1 MELENTRKETYYRLV
16 VDSIN
21 DGSYYASLFNI
32 GSGAYEFSL
41 SKSPGK
47 YYDSLI
53 EIERVKELLENILY
67 NGDMIIKGDFIMI
80 DEYYREDI
88 DLEKGVK
95 IQKKINYITS
105 TVVYI

>member
-1 MELENTRKETYYRLV
+1 MQLENKKEETYYRLV

-32 GSGAYEFSL
+32 GGGAYEFAL

-53 EIERVKELLENILY
+53 EIESVKELLEKILR